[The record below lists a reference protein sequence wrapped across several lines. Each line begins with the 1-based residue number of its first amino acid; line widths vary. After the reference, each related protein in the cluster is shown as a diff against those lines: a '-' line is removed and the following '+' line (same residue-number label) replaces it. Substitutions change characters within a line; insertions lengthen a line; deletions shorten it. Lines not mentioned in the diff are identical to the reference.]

1 MADAENEVVFLDNE
15 NNTITR
21 IIVLQRLALIKSII
35 CILYWGHCMHA
46 NISQILISYVNI
58 RDENNP
64 EVCQGKENIQR
75 ERGNLKR
82 IFIFYI

>member
-35 CILYWGHCMHA
+35 CILYVGHCMLTFLRF
-46 NISQILISYVNI
+46 SFLTLISGMKIIPRSVKVKKI
-58 RDENNP
+58 F
-64 EVCQGKENIQR
+64 
-75 ERGNLKR
+75 RGSEET
-82 IFIFYI
+82 